1 MLTCLYELNASVFLL
16 LLLFCCFHE
25 TPEIQDWDLRY
36 KTWNEKKKYLK
47 IKNKKSEMYLCQD

>member
-1 MLTCLYELNASVFLL
+1 MLTCLYELSASVFLFL
-16 LLLFCCFHE
+16 LPLLFCCFHE

-47 IKNKKSEMYLCQD
+47 IKNKKSEM